1 MIAPADLSPWL
12 LLVAPIVVVMGYT
25 VFGLSG
31 FGSTA
36 ITVPL
41 LAHFLPVSYL
51 VPTMALLDCA
61 CSLMLNTANREHV
74 SKEELKWLIPVMLA
88 GFAIG
93 ATALVKVPDHY
104 LRVALGVFAIAIGG
118 YSIANPSVGHRI
130 SRLWVVPVGLVGGAV
145 ATVFGAGGPIY
156 ATYLSARLGDKSQ
169 VRATT
174 SMLIS
179 VSAFSRAL
187 IYAVSGLLLHIAVGV
202 GALVLAPFMW
212 TGLKLGTR
220 IHVGLTQ
227 QQMRRVVG
235 GLLVFTGISLV
246 WRLVLHM
253 LFA

>member
-1 MIAPADLSPWL
+1 MTAFGDLSPWL
-12 LLVAPIVVVMGYT
+12 LLLAPLVVILGYT

-36 ITVPL
+36 ITVPI

-74 SKEELKWLIPVMLA
+74 SKAELKWLVPVMFG

-93 ATALVKVPDHY
+93 ATLLVKVPDHY
-104 LRVALGVFAIAIGG
+104 LRTALGVFAIAIGG
-118 YSIANPSVGHRI
+118 YGILNPSVHRRI
-130 SRLWVVPVGLVGGAV
+130 SLLWVVPVGLVGGAV

-169 VRATT
+169 TRATT
-174 SMLIS
+174 SMLIT

-187 IYAVSGLLLHIAVGV
+187 IYVVSGLMLHIAVGL
-202 GALVLAPFMW
+202 GAIVLAPFMW
-212 TGLKLGTR
+212 VGLRLGSR

-246 WRLVLHM
+246 WRLVLRM
-253 LFA
+253 FVA